1 MKHIFILSGLF
12 ILCACENNSP
22 ELKNIN
28 WEISSFEQLNGNV
41 LSKKEFIVESK
52 MENYF
57 LIFSDSSTFEG
68 SVSTNRIYGE
78 YTVGDNNSIQMYDI
92 LTTLVGIPTGSYSHE
107 YYSALSKVYAY
118 KLYFNSLTLFYSS
131 KNRKIV
137 FERD

>member
-41 LSKKEFIVESK
+41 LSKKEFIVKSK

-57 LIFSDSSTFEG
+57 WVMTSLAVYFESFRVIFG
-68 SVSTNRIYGE
+68 R
-78 YTVGDNNSIQMYDI
+78 
-92 LTTLVGIPTGSYSHE
+92 
-107 YYSALSKVYAY
+107 
-118 KLYFNSLTLFYSS
+118 YFHA
-131 KNRKIV
+131 
-137 FERD
+137 